1 MYQKRND
8 SSSETQ
14 PLKRRNLICKAHFST
29 ITYFISRYGKPVL
42 LFKKNNN
49 GVKNPKSF
57 LTCEVSFNWANDRD
71 ITRADELWI
80 QESPCK
86 PRFKKKTTNQQ
97 APEGLC
103 ASLDHNLLF
112 SVICFIC
119 TLPSLFVV
127 KTALYFAHVQISEHF
142 LEKDVWEPY
151 WVYCSVT
158 LNVVSDYSILYLRHN
173 ELNKKNI

>member
-1 MYQKRND
+1 MK
-8 SSSETQ
+8 SVLTE
-14 PLKRRNLICKAHFST
+14 LMIG
-29 ITYFISRYGKPVL
+29 ISLEQMSFGSKSL
-42 LFKKNNN
+42 L
-49 GVKNPKSF
+49 
-57 LTCEVSFNWANDRD
+57 VSPD
-71 ITRADELWI
+71 L
-80 QESPCK
+80 
-86 PRFKKKTTNQQ
+86 KKKTTNQQ

-103 ASLDHNLLF
+103 ASLDHDLLF
-112 SVICFIC
+112 SEICFIC